1 MYRSAIVCAGILV
14 SISLSSPVF
23 AQSGRSSGEI
33 AASSKLL
40 VEKLEQCRVEAK
52 HHHLHLLKRS
62 RFMRACMK
70 SRS

>member
-1 MYRSAIVCAGILV
+1 MYRSAIACAGILV

-23 AQSGRSSGEI
+23 AQSGKSSGEI
-33 AASSKLL
+33 AATSRLL
-40 VEKLEQCRVEAK
+40 AEKLEHCRGEAK
-52 HHHLHLLKRS
+52 QQHLHLLKRH